1 MSGPTP
7 ALRPATAA
15 DVAELVRLRRLMMA
29 AMEVPDEPTWER
41 ACAEFLTASLAEGT
55 TGAVVADD
63 PERAG
68 RLVACGVG
76 TVAARLPGPATPN
89 GRYGYIASMVTD
101 ERWRGRGLA
110 TGIVL
115 ALLGWFE
122 GIGVHRVDL
131 HASAQG
137 EPIYRALGFTESAF
151 PELRWRRAH

>member
-1 MSGPTP
+1 
-7 ALRPATAA
+7 
-15 DVAELVRLRRLMMA
+15 MMA
-29 AMEVPDEPTWER
+29 VMEVPDEPTWEQ

-63 PERAG
+63 PDRAG
-68 RLVACGVG
+68 RLVACGCG
-76 TVAARLPGPATPN
+76 HGGRAPARPGDAQRPL
-89 GRYGYIASMVTD
+89 RLHASMVTE

-115 ALLGWFE
+115 ALLDWFE

-131 HASAQG
+131 HASARG